1 MLWRKIAVLTTAS
14 AALGAATPVFADHPR
29 WAPAH
34 GHRAKHFAPRVV
46 PVYPRPYV
54 VVPRQPVVAY
64 RAPVYYGP
72 PPAPAYRGHYGYGYD
87 YAASGAL
94 AGAVAGARIGG
105 SVTPG
110 HDRVAGVAIG
120 SVLGAVIGHELGGG
134 Y

>member
-1 MLWRKIAVLTTAS
+1 MLWKKIAVLTVAG
-14 AALGAATPVFADHPR
+14 AALGAATPVFADPPR

-54 VVPRQPVVAY
+54 VVPRQPVLTY

-72 PPAPAYRGHYGYGYD
+72 PAMPAYRAHYG

-94 AGAVAGARIGG
+94 AGAVAGALIGG
-105 SVTPG
+105 SVTHG
-110 HDRVAGVAIG
+110 DDRVAGVAIG

>member
-1 MLWRKIAVLTTAS
+1 MLWRKLAVLTAAG
-14 AALGAATPVFADHPR
+14 AALGAATPVFADPPR

-34 GHRAKHFAPRVV
+34 GYRAKHYVPRMV

-64 RAPVYYGP
+64 RAPVYYVP
-72 PPAPAYRGHYGYGYD
+72 PPAPAYRGHYGHS

-94 AGAVAGARIGG
+94 AGAFAGALIGG
-105 SVTPG
+105 SVTHG

-120 SVLGAVIGHELGGG
+120 SVLGAVIGHELAGG